1 MVLIKLI
8 DIKTKPHKVKNVCA
22 SSALAYFIGRTY
34 MFHVKRLTILAL
46 SPLFLAACAT
56 NGISSMAASSGNV
69 LASSSATSSA
79 YPTTSWDGSKE
90 KINDGFVTS
99 GIFIDIGVGTPLVAG
114 ITYDFPVSFSDG
126 SISSAG
132 ASISSSNESV
142 LSFEVDPNNASSFK
156 GTAHQ
161 VGDVVIAVKDSTGYR
176 HYRNLVTIRK
186 GLKES
191 EMDDYLAYSVSYF
204 ESDQALSI
212 DTTSDIKMTFLG
224 DNKGQF
230 SGTFEGAAINSDATF
245 TYTRSAAD
253 DVEDYYGYTI
263 GDFTV
268 KSTSFSPAYFRI
280 HKTGFML
287 HLLDEQG
294 LLGFLRPVVQ

>member
-1 MVLIKLI
+1 MSHI
-8 DIKTKPHKVKNVCA
+8 
-22 SSALAYFIGRTY
+22 
-34 MFHVKRLTILAL
+34 KRLTILAL
-46 SPLFLAACAT
+46 SPLILAGCTTA
-56 NGISSMAASSGNV
+56 NGASSMAASSTS
-69 LASSSATSSA
+69 ASPSSTPTSQTSSA
-79 YPTTSWDGSKE
+79 YPTTSWNESTE
-90 KINDGFVTS
+90 RINDGFVTS

-114 ITYDFPVSFSDG
+114 VTYDFPMSFSDG
-126 SISSAG
+126 SISSTG
-132 ASISSSNESV
+132 ASIASSNEAV
-142 LSFEVDPNNASSFK
+142 LSFAPDPDNASSFK

-161 VGDVVIAVKDSTGYR
+161 AGDVVVTVKDSSGYR
-176 HYRNLVTIRK
+176 RYRNLITIRQ
-186 GLKES
+186 GMNES
-191 EMDDYLAYSVSYF
+191 EMDNYLAYSVSYF

-230 SGTFEGAAINSDATF
+230 SGTFEGATINTDATF
-245 TYTRSAAD
+245 TYARYAAG

-268 KSTSFSPAYFRI
+268 KSISFSPAYFRV

-294 LLGFLRPVVQ
+294 LLGFLKPIAQ

>member
-1 MVLIKLI
+1 
-8 DIKTKPHKVKNVCA
+8 
-22 SSALAYFIGRTY
+22 

-56 NGISSMAASSGNV
+56 NGTSSLVVSSGSALV
-69 LASSSATSSA
+69 SSSATSSA
-79 YPTTSWDGSKE
+79 YPTTSWDDSKDR
-90 KINDGFVTS
+90 INDGFVTS

-114 ITYDFPVSFSDG
+114 VTYDFPVSFSDG

-132 ASISSSNESV
+132 ASIVSSNESV
-142 LSFEVDPNNASSFK
+142 LSFEVDPSNASSFK

-161 VGDVVIAVKDSTGYR
+161 VGDVVVTVKDSAGYR
-176 HYRNLVTIRK
+176 HYRNLITIRK
-186 GLKES
+186 GLNES
-191 EMDDYLAYSVSYF
+191 EMDNYLAYSVSYF
-204 ESDQALSI
+204 ESDQALSL

-230 SGTFEGAAINSDATF
+230 SGTFEGTAIKADATF
-245 TYTRSAAD
+245 SYARYAAG

-294 LLGFLRPVVQ
+294 LLGFLKPVVQ